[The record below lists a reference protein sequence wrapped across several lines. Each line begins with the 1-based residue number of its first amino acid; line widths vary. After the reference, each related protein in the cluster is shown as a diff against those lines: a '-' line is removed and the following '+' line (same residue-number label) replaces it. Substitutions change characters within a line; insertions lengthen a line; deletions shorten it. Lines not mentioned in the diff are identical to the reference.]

1 MQKNLHYL
9 ALFLL
14 SFSLFLGAP
23 QSLQAQGNNF
33 KDLLG
38 IVEEGKTYALTKANA
53 GAENTYNEKE
63 GYQILLLPPVYRKY
77 LDTIV
82 LSPALNGNLDT
93 SNYFIHTEVLV
104 LREFGAQ
111 WHTVSV
117 SRLCMGE
124 ANTAP
129 QAAVCLL
136 KTTPKYEM
144 VNIKFYPFKN
154 IMDTSRTDNVIPA
167 VLKIVERE
175 VLVTPARLEKIGFSE
190 LPPAGVKSI
199 KVAAGTWSPWQE
211 VVCPYGVFNDPD
223 IKKVQLTL
231 QKRGYDLQVT
241 NNFDEQTKRA
251 LIQFQNDNVLS
262 PGALDEPT
270 LKRLGM
276 ERIELIQIED

>member
-1 MQKNLHYL
+1 MHKKLLTVQFFL
-9 ALFLL
+9 AAL
-14 SFSLFLGAP
+14 SLFFLSP
-23 QSLQAQGNNF
+23 QSLRAQGSNF
-33 KDLLG
+33 KDLVG
-38 IVEEGKTYALTKANA
+38 QVEEGKTYALIKVKAGTA
-53 GAENTYNEKE
+53 KAYDEKE
-63 GYQILLLPPVYRKY
+63 GYQILLVPPVYRTY

-117 SRLCMGE
+117 SRLCMTD
-124 ANTAP
+124 ATTPP

-154 IMDTSRTDNVIPA
+154 ITDTSRTDNVIPA
-167 VLKIVERE
+167 DLKIVQRE
-175 VLVTPARLEKIGFSE
+175 VLVTPARLEKIGYSE
-190 LPPAGVKSI
+190 VPPAGVKSI
-199 KVAAGTWSPWQE
+199 KVSVGSWSPWQE
-211 VVCPYGVFNDPD
+211 VVCPYGVFNDPN
-223 IKKVQLTL
+223 IQQVQLAL
-231 QKRGYDLQVT
+231 QKRGYDLKIT
-241 NNFDEQTKRA
+241 NNYDEQTKRA
-251 LIQFQNDNVLS
+251 LHQFQNDNVLTPS
-262 PGALDEPT
+262 DLDAPT

>member
-9 ALFLL
+9 SLFLL
-14 SFSLFLGAP
+14 SLSLFLGAP

-38 IVEEGKTYALTKANA
+38 LVEEGKTYALTKAKAGEGNA
-53 GAENTYNEKE
+53 YSEKE
-63 GYQILLLPPVYRKY
+63 GYQILLFPPVYRKY

-93 SNYFIHTEVLV
+93 SNYFIHTEILV

-124 ANTAP
+124 SNTAP
-129 QAAVCLL
+129 QAALCLL

-154 IMDTSRTDNVIPA
+154 ITDTSRTDNVIPA

-175 VLVTPARLEKIGFSE
+175 VLLTPARLEKIAYSAT
-190 LPPAGVKSI
+190 PPTGIKSI

-223 IKKVQLTL
+223 IKKVQLAL
-231 QKRGYDLQVT
+231 QKRGYDLKIT
-241 NNFDEQTKRA
+241 NDFDEQTKRA